1 MDAENV
7 AQRIRFDTEY
17 RLPPEYWNRL
27 RQQPKMEDEEQHSA
41 TQNSGNKSKVNF
53 KKIDPNEW
61 AKAPEFIPRH
71 QQSLATSFGYSNPL
85 SNIPFNNN
93 NGIIYGSSTTNNDNF
108 NPNLMTTSFTASMGN
123 PFPQSQSSETSF
135 VTMPPPTMPKNGVPF
150 NFQPIFNQAPPPPPS
165 QFQPFQ
171 ACVPLPPSGRFGNFV
186 PKGYSANIA
195 SINSGIGPP
204 IAAIVL
210 KKKRKRRSRRV
221 MNDFSP
227 PSSGRDGSCGGYGQ
241 QHPNDPNNFYDS
253 LNDVKRHHQQQQQH
267 QEHWEQKYDK
277 EGSIQKQKNIFI
289 RGQIRSMSSEPDL
302 TSMTNSDN
310 GSRQINGRLTSVDS
324 CPELSEDQLKIWDD
338 ILYNAVVK
346 DSVQQNST
354 KKMRKELS
362 ATKISSRSET
372 PEILEKPKS
381 ESPVMRTSIYE
392 LCPASIYDEDNN
404 AEFVDE
410 NEREKFLEEM
420 SNSRSAVFD
429 PNFAVELNKPKQNDR
444 PKTIEDSFNLIQQ
457 SSNEL
462 EDLKFKPL
470 PRDKMHVSASQY
482 MTYFNPKNNGVKN
495 EVYNPDYDLDPQI
508 EEDFFEGMRIRVNAF
523 EDCEDLTLS
532 ESECPQPSRFQQ
544 LQWALQRQR
553 ERYVQVAPPDRACCT
568 LM

>member
-1 MDAENV
+1 MDAQNV
-7 AQRIRFDTEY
+7 AQRIRFDAED
-17 RLPPEYWNRL
+17 RLPPAYWNRL
-27 RQQPKMEDEEQHSA
+27 RQPKMEEEVA
-41 TQNSGNKSKVNF
+41 TQNSEPPF
-53 KKIDPNEW
+53 
-61 AKAPEFIPRH
+61 
-71 QQSLATSFGYSNPL
+71 L
-85 SNIPFNNN
+85 S
-93 NGIIYGSSTTNNDNF
+93 
-108 NPNLMTTSFTASMGN
+108 
-123 PFPQSQSSETSF
+123 
-135 VTMPPPTMPKNGVPF
+135 MPPTTTNGVPF
-150 NFQPIFNQAPPPPPS
+150 NLQPIYNQTPPP

-171 ACVPLPPSGRFGNFV
+171 PCVPFPPSGRFGSIV

-221 MNDFSP
+221 MNDYS
-227 PSSGRDGSCGGYGQ
+227 SSGRDGGGRNGNQ
-241 QHPNDPNNFYDS
+241 QHPNDPNNFYES
-253 LNDVKRHHQQQQQH
+253 FHDVKRQQ
-267 QEHWEQKYDK
+267 WEQKSDK
-277 EGSIQKQKNIFI
+277 DGSMPKQKNHFI

-302 TSMTNSDN
+302 ASMTNSDN
-310 GSRQINGRLTSVDS
+310 CGRQINGRLTSVDS

-346 DSVQQNST
+346 DSAQQNST

-362 ATKISSRSET
+362 ATKINSRSET
-372 PEILEKPKS
+372 PELPEKPKS

-429 PNFAVELNKPKQNDR
+429 PGFVVELGNTKFNDR

-462 EDLKFKPL
+462 EDLKFKNA
-470 PRDKMHVSASQY
+470 PREKINLSASQY
-482 MTYFNPKNNGVKN
+482 MTYFNPKTNGVKN
-495 EVYNPDYDLDPQI
+495 EVYHPDYDLDPHVE

-523 EDCEDLTLS
+523 EDCEELTLS
-532 ESECPQPSRFQQ
+532 DSECPQPSRFQQ

-553 ERYVQVAPPDRACCT
+553 ERYVQVAPPDRACCS

>member
-1 MDAENV
+1 MDAKNV
-7 AQRIRFDTEY
+7 AQSIRFDAED

-27 RQQPKMEDEEQHSA
+27 RQPKMEEEKA
-41 TQNSGNKSKVNF
+41 TQNSGNNINKIKF
-53 KKIDPNEW
+53 KKIDPTEPQFVSMPS
-61 AKAPEFIPRH
+61 AIP
-71 QQSLATSFGYSNPL
+71 
-85 SNIPFNNN
+85 
-93 NGIIYGSSTTNNDNF
+93 
-108 NPNLMTTSFTASMGN
+108 
-123 PFPQSQSSETSF
+123 
-135 VTMPPPTMPKNGVPF
+135 NGVPF
-150 NFQPIFNQAPPPPPS
+150 NFQPIYNQTPPPPAH
-165 QFQPFQ
+165 FQPFQ
-171 ACVPLPPSGRFGNFV
+171 PCVPFPPPGRFGSIV
-186 PKGYSANIA
+186 PKGYSANYT

-210 KKKRKRRSRRV
+210 KKRRRRRSRRV
-221 MNDFSP
+221 MNDY
-227 PSSGRDGSCGGYGQ
+227 SSGRDGGGAGGKESGGIGIQ
-241 QHPNDPNNFYDS
+241 QHPNDPNNFYGS
-253 LNDVKRHHQQQQQH
+253 FNDVRRQQ
-267 QEHWEQKYDK
+267 WEQRNDK
-277 EGSIQKQKNIFI
+277 DGSIQKQKHHFI

-302 TSMTNSDN
+302 ASMTNSDN
-310 GSRQINGRLTSVDS
+310 GGRQINGRLTSVDS

-362 ATKISSRSET
+362 ATKINSRSET
-372 PEILEKPKS
+372 PELPEKPKS

-392 LCPASIYDEDNN
+392 LCPVSIYDEDNN
-404 AEFVDE
+404 AEFIDE

-429 PNFAVELNKPKQNDR
+429 PSFSAELNKPKINDR

-462 EDLKFKPL
+462 EDLKFKTA
-470 PRDKMHVSASQY
+470 PREKISLSASQY
-482 MTYFNPKNNGVKN
+482 MTYFNPKTNGIKN

-523 EDCEDLTLS
+523 DDCEELTLS

-553 ERYVQVAPPDRACCT
+553 ERYVQVAPPDRACCS